1 VTRAFPISSAIAFFL
16 SGVAALV
23 YQVTW
28 QRILAL
34 HSGVGIYSIA
44 VIVAAF
50 MLGLGAGSH
59 AGGVISARVGRAA
72 ALRSFAMIE
81 LGIAAFGALSI
92 ALYYD
97 WLYLHA
103 AQLYEPLW
111 RAAVLHILALAAPTF
126 LMGMSLPF
134 LVRATVRSAP
144 LAGETIGRL
153 YAVNLLGAA
162 VGAALTPWVLIRLSG
177 MRGATLFAAGAN
189 VIAALIVLAARA
201 TPEAPDDDGLAAAE
215 AAPASVD
222 SLPLFAWA
230 LLYALGGFCALSLE
244 MLWFR
249 LADVALK
256 ATSFTFGTVL
266 CVYLVGMA
274 AGTWAGVPMA
284 RRTVDPLR
292 AFLRCQA
299 AILAWAGAAVLLLA
313 RLPSGV
319 PPLPTLLAYW
329 AAPRPF
335 NLGADWSAGT
345 LLLLYVAVP
354 AFLYG
359 VPTFLMGLSFAMLQR
374 AVHDDARTSGRK
386 VGFLQACNIAG
397 CVAGTLVVGLGALG
411 WWGTTGTLRALMI
424 AGLVFV
430 AVMAKRRPRAAD
442 TLAFGAGLVALA
454 AFLPG
459 QDALWLR
466 LHGDV
471 AGEAMVE
478 EDATGMAAMV
488 PGGGRWSLWVNGR
501 TNSSLPFGGFH
512 TLLGAAPAVMHD
524 EPREV
529 AIVGL
534 GSGDTAWAAACRR
547 ETSRVTVYEI
557 CAPQVALLHRLSRSS
572 EPPPRLLSFLRD
584 PRITT
589 IVADGRNALA
599 RSDPR
604 FDVIE
609 MDALFPS
616 SPFSGNLYS
625 VEFFRLCASRLRPG
639 GLMCAWSPKPRVTA
653 TFMAAFRHVVEM
665 RQGQLLVGSNEPIDL
680 ALVAW
685 QARASSPEIVSYLG
699 ANNARKLADA
709 LATARIAE
717 GVAVAAGDLNH
728 DLFPR
733 DEFKVGSDD
742 P

>member
-1 VTRAFPISSAIAFFL
+1 MVRDFAIA
-16 SGVAALV
+16 
-23 YQVTW
+23 W
-28 QRILAL
+28 QRVLAL
-34 HSGVGIYSIA
+34 HSGVGIYSVA

-50 MLGLGAGSH
+50 MFGLGAGSH
-59 AGGVISARVGRAA
+59 AGGVASARLTPAA
-72 ALRSFAMIE
+72 ALRAFALIE
-81 LGIAAFGALSI
+81 LGIAAFGALSLL
-92 ALYYD
+92 LYYD
-97 WLYLHA
+97 WLYVHA
-103 AQLYEPLW
+103 ASLYEPLW
-111 RAAVLHILALAAPTF
+111 RAALLHLLALAPPTF

-144 LAGETIGRL
+144 TAGETVGRL
-153 YAVNLLGAA
+153 YAVNLMGAA
-162 VGAALTPWVLIRLSG
+162 AGAALTPWVLIRLSG
-177 MRGATLFAAGAN
+177 MRGAVLYAAAAN
-189 VIAALIVLAARA
+189 LAAAALVLAAR
-201 TPEAPDDDGLAAAE
+201 PAPHRPDEETGDAPTSVP
-215 AAPASVD
+215 PASPPL
-222 SLPLFAWA
+222 SLAAWA
-230 LLYALGGFCALSLE
+230 LLYGLGGFCALSLE

-266 CVYLVGMA
+266 CGYLVGMA
-274 AGTWAGVPMA
+274 AGTWAGVSVA
-284 RRTVDPLR
+284 RRVRDPLR

-299 AILAWAGAAVLLLA
+299 GILVWAGAAVFALA
-313 RLPSGV
+313 RLPSAL
-319 PPLPTLLAYW
+319 PPFPTLLAYW
-329 AAPRPF
+329 ASPRPF

-345 LLLLYVAVP
+345 LLLLYAAVP

-359 VPTFLMGLSFAMLQR
+359 VPTFLMGLSFAVLQR

-424 AGLVFV
+424 AGLAFV
-430 AVMAKRRPRAAD
+430 AVLARKRAWAWDTAA
-442 TLAFGAGLVALA
+442 LGGALIALA
-454 AFLPG
+454 ALLPG
-459 QDALWLR
+459 QAETWLR
-466 LHGDV
+466 LHGGVGGD
-471 AGEAMVE
+471 AMVE
-478 EDATGMAAMV
+478 EDATGMAAMI

-512 TLLGAAPAVMHD
+512 TLLGAAPAVMHR
-524 EPREV
+524 EPRDV

-534 GSGDTAWAAACRR
+534 GSGDTAWAAGCRR

-557 CAPQVALLHRLSRSS
+557 CAPQIALLQRLARVP
-572 EPPPRLLSFLRD
+572 EPPPRLISFLQD

-589 IVADGRNALA
+589 VVADGRNALA
-599 RSDPR
+599 RADPR

-653 TFMAAFRHVVEM
+653 TFMAAFPHVVEM
-665 RQGQLLVGSNEPIDL
+665 RQGQLLVGSNEPITIDL
-680 ALVAW
+680 DAW
-685 QARASSPEIVSYLG
+685 RARGGSPEVTSYLG
-699 ANNARKLADA
+699 ANNARKLVDA
-709 LATARIAE
+709 LATARIADR
-717 GVAVAAGDLNH
+717 VPAADLNH

-733 DEFKVGSDD
+733 DEFKVGSDY
-742 P
+742 

>member
-1 VTRAFPISSAIAFFL
+1 MIAGGHFPVTTAIAFFL
-16 SGVAALV
+16 SGAAALV

-44 VIVAAF
+44 IIVAAF

-59 AGGVISARVGRAA
+59 AGGVASARLAPRA
-72 ALRSFAMIE
+72 ALRAFAFIE
-81 LGIAAFGALSI
+81 LGIAAFGAVSV

-97 WLYLHA
+97 WLYVHA
-103 AQLYEPLW
+103 ANLYAPLW
-111 RAAVLHILALAAPTF
+111 RAALLHVVALAAPTA

-134 LVRATVRSAP
+134 LVRAMVRSAP
-144 LAGETIGRL
+144 SAGETVGRL

-162 VGAALTPWVLIRLSG
+162 TGAIVTPWVLIRVAG
-177 MRGATLFAAGAN
+177 MRGAVACAAAAN
-189 VIAALIVLAARA
+189 VAAALIVLAGR
-201 TPEAPDDDGLAAAE
+201 TAPDAPVRESPPAARGG
-215 AAPASVD
+215 
-222 SLPLFAWA
+222 SLPLAFWA
-230 LLYALGGFCALSLE
+230 LLYGLGGFCALSLE

-266 CVYLVGMA
+266 CVYLLGMA
-274 AGTWAGVPMA
+274 GGTLAGVPLA
-284 RRTVDPLR
+284 RSVRDPLR
-292 AFLRCQA
+292 VFLRCQA
-299 AILAWAGAAVLLLA
+299 GILVWAGAAVLA
-313 RLPSGV
+313 VTRLPSGL
-319 PPLPTLLAYW
+319 PPLPTLLEYW
-329 AAPRPF
+329 SAPRPF

-345 LLLLYVAVP
+345 LVLLYAAVP

-359 VPTFLMGLSFAMLQR
+359 VPTFLMGLSFTVLQR

-386 VGFLQACNIAG
+386 VGVLQACNIAG

-430 AVMAKRRPRAAD
+430 AVMARRRPLAWD
-442 TLAFGAGLVALA
+442 TVALGTALVALA
-454 AFLPG
+454 ATLPG
-459 QDALWLR
+459 QAELWLR
-466 LHGDV
+466 LHGGVGGD
-471 AGEAMVE
+471 AMVE
-478 EDATGMAAMV
+478 EDATGMAAMI

-512 TLLGAAPAVMHD
+512 TLLGAAPAVMHAA
-524 EPREV
+524 PRDV

-534 GSGDTAWAAACRR
+534 GSGDTAWASACRR

-557 CAPQVALLHRLSRSS
+557 CAPQVTLLERLARSQQPPSRL
-572 EPPPRLLSFLRD
+572 RSFLED

-589 IVADGRNALA
+589 VVADGRNALA
-599 RSDPR
+599 RGGPR
-604 FDVIE
+604 YDVIE

-653 TFMAAFRHVVEM
+653 TFMAAFPYVIEM
-665 RQGQLLVGSNEPIDL
+665 RQGQLLVGSNEPIALDL
-680 ALVAW
+680 DSW
-685 QARASSPEIVSYLG
+685 RARAASPEVTSYLG
-699 ANNARKLADA
+699 ASNARKLAEA
-709 LATARIAE
+709 LGTARAAE
-717 GVAVAAGDLNH
+717 AAAVAADDLNH

-733 DEFKVGSDD
+733 DEFKVGQDQ
-742 P
+742 

>member
-1 VTRAFPISSAIAFFL
+1 VASARLTPAAARRAFAF
-16 SGVAALV
+16 
-23 YQVTW
+23 
-28 QRILAL
+28 
-34 HSGVGIYSIA
+34 
-44 VIVAAF
+44 
-50 MLGLGAGSH
+50 
-59 AGGVISARVGRAA
+59 
-72 ALRSFAMIE
+72 IE
-81 LGIAAFGALSI
+81 LGIAVFGALSV

-97 WLYLHA
+97 WLYVHA
-103 AQLYEPLW
+103 ARLYAPLW
-111 RAAVLHILALAAPTF
+111 RAALLHVLALAVPTF

-134 LVRATVRSAP
+134 LVRAMVRSAP
-144 LAGETIGRL
+144 TAGATVGRL
-153 YAVNLLGAA
+153 YAVNLVGAA

-177 MRGATLFAAGAN
+177 MRGAVLCAAAAN
-189 VIAALIVLAARA
+189 VAAALIVFASRPAADGAA
-201 TPEAPDDDGLAAAE
+201 TDTAEA
-215 AAPASVD
+215 AAPASPAD
-222 SLPLFAWA
+222 SLPLVFWA
-230 LLYALGGFCALSLE
+230 LLYGLGGFCALSLE

-266 CVYLVGMA
+266 CIYLLGMA
-274 AGTWAGVPMA
+274 AGTAAGVPVA
-284 RRTVDPLR
+284 RRVRDPLR
-292 AFLRCQA
+292 VFLRCQA
-299 AILAWAGAAVLLLA
+299 GILAWAGVAVVALT
-313 RLPSGV
+313 RLPSWL
-319 PPLPTLLAYW
+319 PPFPTLLEYW
-329 AAPRPF
+329 SAPRPF
-335 NLGADWSAGT
+335 NLGADWNAGT
-345 LLLLYVAVP
+345 LILLYVAVP

-359 VPTFLMGLSFAMLQR
+359 VPTFLMGMSFAVLQR

-386 VGFLQACNIAG
+386 VGVLQACNIAG
-397 CVAGTLVVGLGALG
+397 CVAGTLIVGLGALG

-430 AVMAKRRPRAAD
+430 AVMARRRPLAWD
-442 TLAFGAGLVALA
+442 TVTLGGALA
-454 AFLPG
+454 ALALTLPG
-459 QDALWLR
+459 QGELWLR
-466 LHGDV
+466 LHGD
-471 AGEAMVE
+471 AGGDAMVE
-478 EDATGMAAMV
+478 EDATGMAAMI

-512 TLLGAAPAVMHD
+512 TLLGAAPAVMHA

-534 GSGDTAWAAACRR
+534 GSGDTAWASACRR
-547 ETSRVTVYEI
+547 ESSRVTVYEI
-557 CAPQVALLHRLSRSS
+557 CAPQIALLQRLARSPG
-572 EPPPRLLSFLRD
+572 PPARLLSFLQD

-589 IVADGRNALA
+589 VVADGRNALA
-599 RSDPR
+599 RSAPR

-665 RQGQLLVGSNEPIDL
+665 RQGQLLVGSNEPIEIAVD
-680 ALVAW
+680 AW
-685 QARASSPEIVSYLG
+685 RARAGSPEVVSYLG
-699 ANNARKLADA
+699 ANNARKLAEA
-709 LATARIAE
+709 LGTARIAE
-717 GVAVAAGDLNH
+717 PVAVGPGDLNH

>member
-1 VTRAFPISSAIAFFL
+1 MKGRFPIATAVAFFL
-16 SGVAALV
+16 SGIAALV

-34 HSGVGIYSIA
+34 HSGVGIYSVA

-59 AGGVISARVGRAA
+59 AGGVASARMTPAA
-72 ALRSFAMIE
+72 ALRAFALIE
-81 LGIAAFGALSI
+81 LGIAAFGALSVT
-92 ALYYD
+92 LYYD
-97 WLYLHA
+97 LLYVHA
-103 AQLYEPLW
+103 AGLYAPLW
-111 RAAVLHILALAAPTF
+111 RAALLHVAALAAPTF

-134 LVRATVRSAP
+134 LVRAMVRSAP
-144 LAGETIGRL
+144 TAGATIGRL
-153 YAVNLLGAA
+153 YAVNLMGAA
-162 VGAALTPWVLIRLSG
+162 TGAALTPWVLIRLSG
-177 MRGATLFAAGAN
+177 MRGAVLCAAAAN
-189 VIAALIVLAARA
+189 VAAAALALAARSADGGGDDVSEPPA
-201 TPEAPDDDGLAAAE
+201 T
-215 AAPASVD
+215 APARE
-222 SLPLFAWA
+222 SLSLASWA

-266 CVYLVGMA
+266 SVYLAGMA
-274 AGTWAGVPMA
+274 AGTLAGVPVA
-284 RRTVDPLR
+284 RRVRDPLR
-292 AFLRCQA
+292 LFLRCQA
-299 AILAWAGAAVLLLA
+299 GILVWAGAAVLALA
-313 RLPSGV
+313 TLPSRV
-319 PPLPTLLAYW
+319 PPLPALLEYW
-329 AAPRPF
+329 SAPRPF

-345 LLLLYVAVP
+345 LVLLYVVVP

-359 VPTFLMGLSFAMLQR
+359 IPTFLMGMSFAVLQR

-386 VGFLQACNIAG
+386 VGVLQACNIAG

-411 WWGTTGTLRALMI
+411 WWGTTGTLRALMV

-430 AVMAKRRPRAAD
+430 AVMARRRALAWD
-442 TLAFGAGLVALA
+442 TVTLGGALVALA
-454 AFLPG
+454 VVLPG
-459 QDALWLR
+459 QAGLWLR
-466 LHGDV
+466 LHGD
-471 AGEAMVE
+471 AGGLAMVE
-478 EDATGMAAMV
+478 EDATGMAAMI
-488 PGGGRWSLWVNGR
+488 PGGGRFSLWVNGR

-512 TLLGAAPAVMHD
+512 TLLGATPAMMHA

-534 GSGDTAWAAACRR
+534 GSGDTAWASACRR

-557 CAPQVALLHRLSRSS
+557 CAPQVALLQRLARSPQ
-572 EPPPRLLSFLRD
+572 PPAHLVSFLQD

-589 IVADGRNALA
+589 VVADGRNALA

-625 VEFFRLCASRLRPG
+625 LEFFRLCASRLRPG

-653 TFMAAFRHVVEM
+653 TFMAAFAHVVEM
-665 RQGQLLVGSNEPIDL
+665 RQGQLLVGSNEPIDI
-680 ALVAW
+680 AADAW
-685 QARASSPEIVSYLG
+685 RARASSPEVTSYLG
-699 ANNARKLADA
+699 VNNARKLAEA
-709 LATARIAE
+709 LGTARTAE
-717 GVAVAAGDLNH
+717 AVAVAAGDLNH

>member
-1 VTRAFPISSAIAFFL
+1 MKSPFPVSTAVAFFL
-16 SGVAALV
+16 SGIAALV

-34 HSGVGIYSIA
+34 HSGVGIYSVA

-59 AGGVISARVGRAA
+59 AGGVASARLTPAA
-72 ALRSFAMIE
+72 ALRAFAFIE
-81 LGIAAFGALSI
+81 LGIAAFGALSVT
-92 ALYYD
+92 LYYD
-97 WLYLHA
+97 WLYVHA
-103 AQLYEPLW
+103 ARLYAPLW
-111 RAAVLHILALAAPTF
+111 RAALLHVAALAAPTF

-134 LVRATVRSAP
+134 LVRAMVRSAP
-144 LAGETIGRL
+144 TAGETVGRL

-162 VGAALTPWVLIRLSG
+162 TGAALTPWVLIRLSG
-177 MRGATLFAAGAN
+177 MRGAVLCAAAAN
-189 VIAALIVLAARA
+189 VAAALIVLAGLTTA
-201 TPEAPDDDGLAAAE
+201 DGTAAGTAE
-215 AAPASVD
+215 ATAPATTAE
-222 SLPLFAWA
+222 SLSLAFWA
-230 LLYALGGFCALSLE
+230 LLYGLGGFCALSLE

-249 LADVALK
+249 LTDVALK

-266 CVYLVGMA
+266 CIYLLGMA
-274 AGTWAGVPMA
+274 AGTLAGVPVA
-284 RRTVDPLR
+284 RRVRDPLR
-292 AFLRCQA
+292 VFLRCQA
-299 AILAWAGAAVLLLA
+299 GILVWAGAAVVALS
-313 RLPSGV
+313 RLPSRL
-319 PPLPTLLAYW
+319 PPFPTLLEYW
-329 AAPRPF
+329 SAPRPF
-335 NLGADWSAGT
+335 NLGADWNAGT
-345 LLLLYVAVP
+345 LVLLYAAVP

-359 VPTFLMGLSFAMLQR
+359 VPTFLMGMSFTVLQR

-386 VGFLQACNIAG
+386 VGVLQACNIAG
-397 CVAGTLVVGLGALG
+397 CVAGTLIVGLGALG

-430 AVMAKRRPRAAD
+430 AVMAWRRPLAWD
-442 TLAFGAGLVALA
+442 TVTLGGALVALA
-454 AFLPG
+454 VTLPG
-459 QDALWLR
+459 QSELWLR
-466 LHGDV
+466 LHGN
-471 AGEAMVE
+471 AGGEAMVE
-478 EDATGMAAMV
+478 EDATGMAAMI

-512 TLLGAAPAVMHD
+512 TLLGAAPAVMHA

-534 GSGDTAWAAACRR
+534 GSGDTAWASACRR
-547 ETSRVTVYEI
+547 ETGRVTVYEI
-557 CAPQVALLHRLSRSS
+557 CAPQIALLQRLARSP
-572 EPPPRLLSFLRD
+572 EPPPRLLSFLQD

-589 IVADGRNALA
+589 VVADGRNALA
-599 RSDPR
+599 RSAKH

-625 VEFFRLCASRLRPG
+625 VEFFRLCARRLRPG

-665 RQGQLLVGSNEPIDL
+665 RQGQLLVGSNEPIEI
-680 ALVAW
+680 ALDAW
-685 QARASSPEIVSYLG
+685 RARAASPEVTSYLG
-699 ANNARKLADA
+699 ANNARKLAEA
-709 LATARIAE
+709 LGTARIAE
-717 GVAVAAGDLNH
+717 PAAVTAGDLNH

>member
-1 VTRAFPISSAIAFFL
+1 MKAARVFPVSTAIAFFL

-34 HSGVGIYSIA
+34 HSGVGIYSVA

-59 AGGVISARVGRAA
+59 AGGVISARLRPAA
-72 ALRSFAMIE
+72 ALRGFALIE
-81 LGIAAFGALSI
+81 LGIAVFGALSV

-97 WLYLHA
+97 WLYVHA
-103 AQLYEPLW
+103 ARLYEPLW
-111 RAAVLHILALAAPTF
+111 RAALLHVLALAAPTF

-144 LAGETIGRL
+144 LAGETVGRL

-162 VGAALTPWVLIRLSG
+162 AGAALTPWVLIRLSG
-177 MRGATLFAAGAN
+177 MRGAVTCAAAAN
-189 VIAALIVLAARA
+189 VAAALIVFAARA
-201 TPEAPDDDGLAAAE
+201 VPETPDDLALEPVERAAI
-215 AAPASVD
+215 ASN
-222 SLPLFAWA
+222 SLPLAGWA
-230 LLYALGGFCALSLE
+230 LLYALGGFCALALE

-249 LADVALK
+249 VADVALK

-266 CVYLVGMA
+266 CIYLLGMA
-274 AGTWAGVPMA
+274 AGTWAGVPVA
-284 RRTVDPLR
+284 RRVRDPLR
-292 AFLRCQA
+292 VFLRCQA
-299 AILAWAGAAVLLLA
+299 GILVWAGAAVLALA
-313 RLPSGV
+313 RMPTVV

-335 NLGADWSAGT
+335 NLGADWNSGT

-354 AFLYG
+354 VFLYG
-359 VPTFLMGLSFAMLQR
+359 VPTFLMGLSFAVLQR
-374 AVHDDARTSGRK
+374 AVHDETRTSGRK

-397 CVAGTLVVGLGALG
+397 CVAGSLIVGLGALG
-411 WWGTTGTLRALMI
+411 WWGTTGTLRALMM

-430 AVMAKRRPRAAD
+430 GVLARRRPLAWD
-442 TLAFGAGLVALA
+442 TVTLGALLVALA
-454 AFLPG
+454 VALPG
-459 QDALWLR
+459 QRGLWLR

-471 AGEAMVE
+471 GGEAMVE
-478 EDATGMAAMV
+478 EDATGMASMI
-488 PGGGRWSLWVNGR
+488 PRGGRWSLWVNGR
-501 TNSSLPFGGFH
+501 TNSSLPFGGIH
-512 TLLGAAPAVMHD
+512 TLLGAAPAVMHPA
-524 EPREV
+524 PREV

-534 GSGDTAWAAACRR
+534 GSGDTAWAAGCRR

-557 CAPQVALLHRLSRSS
+557 CAPQIALLQRLARSPQ
-572 EPPPRLLSFLRD
+572 PPPRLVSFLQD

-599 RSDPR
+599 RSEPR

-625 VEFFRLCASRLRPG
+625 LEFFRLCASRLRPG

-653 TFMAAFRHVVEM
+653 TFMAAFPHVVEL
-665 RQGQLLVGSNEPIDL
+665 RHGQLLVGSNQPIDF
-680 ALVAW
+680 ATDAW
-685 QARASSPEIVSYLG
+685 LARAASPEVTSYLG

-709 LATARIAE
+709 LATARPAE
-717 GVAVAAGDLNH
+717 APPASDLNH

-733 DEFKVGSDD
+733 DEFKVGGDAN
-742 P
+742 